1 MKPKFKIDDTVCMED
16 DFHFNPADSTLS
28 IGKITA
34 IHIIRG
40 KGLFKVKND
49 KGRWVYPDNRRIIY
63 TISGFSLRPDEKDLR
78 LYKEDYSN

>member
-1 MKPKFKIDDTVCMED
+1 MKPKFKIDDIVCMED

-40 KGLFKVKND
+40 KGLFKNRND
-49 KGRWVYPDNRRIIY
+49 KGKWVYPENRKIIY
-63 TISGFSLRPDEKDLR
+63 TISGFSLLPKEEELC